1 MANKKKR
8 CKCCGDYGEASEGVQ
23 TPSGWFSDYSHA
35 IKHSIELSR
44 KRTER
49 LLAKAV
55 RAQAAEAKN
64 AAKRVRERK
73 MEVKPLSYWM
83 KRAQTQFNKFIRAR
97 DIGLPC
103 VSCGATES
111 EVEGQQGWKVGGAWD
126 CGHYLSVGSH
136 PELRFEQDN
145 AARQCKSCNGGSGN
159 YSRKNHQ
166 TARDYRAELIKR
178 IGLERVE
185 WLEGPHEPKRYR
197 KEDYQAIE
205 AEYKAKLKELQSIA
219 CQQ

>member
-1 MANKKKR
+1 MANKRRKCKR
-8 CKCCGDYGEASEGVQ
+8 CGEYHDAESGVHTPAAWFCCHA
-23 TPSGWFSDYSHA
+23 HA
-35 IKHSIELSR
+35 IEFSMEASR

-49 LLAKAV
+49 LRAKAV
-55 RAQAAEAKN
+55 RSQAVEVKN
-64 AAKRVRERK
+64 AAKRDRERK
-73 MEVKPLSYWM
+73 MAVKPLSYWM
-83 KRAQTQFNKFIRAR
+83 ARAQTQFNKFIRAR
-97 DIGLPC
+97 DTGLPC

-111 EVEGQQGWKVGGAWD
+111 EVESAQGWKVGGAWD

-166 TARDYRAELIKR
+166 TAMDYRVELIKR

-205 AEYKAKLKELQSIA
+205 AEYKAKLKELKSST
-219 CQQ
+219 C

>member
-23 TPSGWFSDYSHA
+23 TPNGFFIDYSHA

-44 KRTER
+44 KRAER

-55 RAQAAEAKN
+55 RAQAAEVKN

-73 MEVKPLSYWM
+73 MDVKPLSYWM
-83 KRAQTQFNKFIRAR
+83 KRAQSAFNAWVRAR
-97 DIGLPC
+97 DDGQPC
-103 VSCGATES
+103 ISCGR
-111 EVEGQQGWKVGGAWD
+111 VHQGQNHA
-126 CGHYLSVGSH
+126 GHYRPAGSN
-136 PELRFEQDN
+136 PELRFEPDN
-145 AARQCKSCNGGSGN
+145 CHLQCAPCNSHLSGN
-159 YSRKNHQ
+159 L
-166 TARDYRAELIKR
+166 TAYRPALIAK

-185 WLEGPHEPKRYR
+185 RLEGPHEPKRYR

-205 AEYKAKLKELQSIA
+205 ADYRAKLKELQLSR
-219 CQQ
+219 

>member
-8 CKCCGDYGEASEGVQ
+8 CKRCGEYHEAESGVQ
-23 TPSGWFSDYSHA
+23 LPAGFFCSKEHA
-35 IKHSIELSR
+35 IEHGLEASR

-55 RAQAAEAKN
+55 RAQAVEAKN
-64 AAKRVRERK
+64 AAKRDRERM

-83 KRAQTQFNKFIRAR
+83 KRAQSAFNAWVRAR
-97 DIGLPC
+97 DAGQPC
-103 VSCGATES
+103 ISCGRIHQ
-111 EVEGQQGWKVGGAWD
+111 GQNHA
-126 CGHYLSVGSH
+126 GHYRPAGSN
-136 PELRFEQDN
+136 PELRFEPDN
-145 AARQCKSCNGGSGN
+145 CHLQCAPCNSHLSGN
-159 YSRKNHQ
+159 L
-166 TARDYRAELIKR
+166 TAYRPALIAK

-185 WLEGPHEPKRYR
+185 WLEGAHEPKRYR

>member
-1 MANKKKR
+1 MANRKKR
-8 CKCCGDYGEASEGVQ
+8 CKQCGEYHDAEYGVKTPVAWFCCHA
-23 TPSGWFSDYSHA
+23 HA
-35 IKHSIELSR
+35 IEFSIDASK
-44 KRTER
+44 KRTAR
-49 LLAKAV
+49 LRAKAV
-55 RAQAAEAKN
+55 RSHEQEVKN
-64 AAKRVRERK
+64 AAKRDRERR

-83 KRAQTQFNKFIRAR
+83 ARAQTQFNKFIRAR

-111 EVEGQQGWKVGGAWD
+111 EVESQQGWKVGGAWD

-185 WLEGPHEPKRYR
+185 WLEGPHEPKRCR

-205 AEYKAKLKELQSIA
+205 AEYKAKLKELQSNA

>member
-1 MANKKKR
+1 MANRRKKCKR
-8 CKCCGDYGEASEGVQ
+8 CGEYRDAESGVQ
-23 TPSGWFSDYSHA
+23 LPAGFFCSKEHA
-35 IKHSIELSR
+35 IEHGLEASR

-55 RAQAAEAKN
+55 RAQAAEAKS
-64 AAKRVRERK
+64 AAKRDRERK
-73 MEVKPLSYWM
+73 MAVKPLSYWM
-83 KRAQTQFNKFIRAR
+83 ARAQTQFNKFIRAR
-97 DIGLPC
+97 DIELPC

-111 EVEGQQGWKVGGAWD
+111 EVESQQGWKVGGAWD

-166 TARDYRAELIKR
+166 TAKDYRAELIKR

-185 WLEGPHEPKRYR
+185 WLEGPHEPKRYTI
-197 KEDYQAIE
+197 ED
-205 AEYKAKLKELQSIA
+205 LKELSKYYKA
-219 CQQ
+219 ELKKLK

>member
-1 MANKKKR
+1 MANKKRK
-8 CKCCGDYGEASEGVQ
+8 CKQCGEYRDAESGVNTPAAWFCC
-23 TPSGWFSDYSHA
+23 HA
-35 IKHSIELSR
+35 HTIEFSIEASR
-44 KRTER
+44 KRSER
-49 LLAKAV
+49 LRAMAV
-55 RAQAAEAKN
+55 RAHEQEAKN
-64 AAKRVRERK
+64 AAKRDRERK
-73 MEVKPLSYWM
+73 MEVNPLSYWM
-83 KRAQTQFNKFIRAR
+83 ARAQTQFNKFIRAR

-111 EVEGQQGWKVGGAWD
+111 EVESQQGWKVGGAWD

>member
-8 CKCCGDYGEASEGVQ
+8 CKCCGDYGEAVEGVQ
-23 TPSGWFSDYSHA
+23 TPKGWFIDYSHA

-49 LLAKAV
+49 LRAKAV
-55 RAQAAEAKN
+55 RAQAVDAKN
-64 AAKRVRERK
+64 AAKRDRERR

-83 KRAQTQFNKFIRAR
+83 KRAQAAFNAWVRAR
-97 DIGLPC
+97 DAGKPC
-103 VSCGATES
+103 ISCGKYHQ
-111 EVEGQQGWKVGGAWD
+111 GQNHA
-126 CGHYLSVGSH
+126 GHYRPAGSN
-136 PELRFEQDN
+136 PELRFEPDN
-145 AARQCKSCNGGSGN
+145 CHLQCSPCNSHLSGN
-159 YSRKNHQ
+159 L
-166 TARDYRAELIKR
+166 TAYRPALIAK

-205 AEYKAKLKELQSIA
+205 AEYKAKLKELQSNA